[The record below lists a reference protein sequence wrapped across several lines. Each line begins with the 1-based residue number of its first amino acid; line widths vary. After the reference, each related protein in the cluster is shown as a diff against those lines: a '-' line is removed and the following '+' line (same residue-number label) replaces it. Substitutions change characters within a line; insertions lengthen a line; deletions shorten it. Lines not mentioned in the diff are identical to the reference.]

1 MNKAVVFIKINYAIQ
16 KDGKIKERSRIIIFK
31 DDQQIINPTDEM
43 VIADGWVKYIAPDP
57 VVDNSSE
64 MSKQLQDALLD
75 QYNKRTDITDEDAL
89 KRPLLVYEWD
99 TYIGKS
105 LKTGQIVS
113 YESKLYR
120 VRQDIS
126 TVIESYAPQLSTAS
140 LYEVIEVASA
150 GTIDDPIPYTPP
162 MEIFN
167 GKYYIQNEVK
177 YKCIR
182 DSQTALS
189 HNLADLV
196 ALYVEV
202 V

>member
-1 MNKAVVFIKINYAIQ
+1 MLYK

-43 VIADGWVKYIAPDP
+43 VIADGWVKYVAPDP

-89 KRPLLVYEWD
+89 KRPLLVYDWD

-126 TVIESYAPQLSTAS
+126 TVIESWAPQLSTAS

-167 GKYYIQNEVK
+167 GKYYTQNGVK

>member
-1 MNKAVVFIKINYAIQ
+1 MLYK

-43 VIADGWVKYIAPDP
+43 VIADGWVEYVAPDP

-64 MSKQLQDALLD
+64 ISKQLQDALLD

-113 YESKLYR
+113 YKSKLYR

-167 GKYYIQNEVK
+167 GKYYTQNGVK

>member
-1 MNKAVVFIKINYAIQ
+1 MLYK

-43 VIADGWVKYIAPDP
+43 VIADGWVKYVSPDP

-113 YESKLYR
+113 YKSKLYR

-126 TVIESYAPQLSTAS
+126 TVIEGWAPQLSTAS

-150 GTIDDPIPYTPP
+150 GTINDPIPYTPP

-167 GKYYIQNEVK
+167 GKYYTQNGVK

>member
-1 MNKAVVFIKINYAIQ
+1 MLYK

-43 VIADGWVKYIAPDP
+43 VIADGWVKYVAPDP

-64 MSKQLQDALLD
+64 ISKQLQDALLD

-126 TVIESYAPQLSTAS
+126 TVIESWAPQLSTAS

-167 GKYYIQNEVK
+167 GKYYTQNGVK

-189 HNLADLV
+189 HNLADLI

>member
-1 MNKAVVFIKINYAIQ
+1 MLYK

-43 VIADGWVKYIAPDP
+43 VIADGWVEYVAPDP

-89 KRPLLVYEWD
+89 KRPLIIYEWD

-126 TVIESYAPQLSTAS
+126 TVIEGYAPQLSTAS

-167 GKYYIQNEVK
+167 GKYYTQNGVK

>member
-1 MNKAVVFIKINYAIQ
+1 MLYK

-43 VIADGWVKYIAPDP
+43 VIADGWVKYVAPDP

-113 YESKLYR
+113 YKSKLYR
-120 VRQDIS
+120 VRQDIN
-126 TVIESYAPQLSTAS
+126 TVIENYAPQLSTAS

-167 GKYYIQNEVK
+167 GKYYTQNGVK

>member
-1 MNKAVVFIKINYAIQ
+1 MLYK

-43 VIADGWVKYIAPDP
+43 VIADGWVKYVAPDP

-126 TVIESYAPQLSTAS
+126 TVIESWAPQLSTAS

-150 GTIDDPIPYTPP
+150 GTINDPIPYTPP

-167 GKYYIQNEVK
+167 GKYYTQNGVK

-196 ALYVEV
+196 ALYVKV

>member
-1 MNKAVVFIKINYAIQ
+1 MLYK

-43 VIADGWVKYIAPDP
+43 VIADGWVEYVAPDP

-64 MSKQLQDALLD
+64 ISKQLQDALLD

-167 GKYYIQNEVK
+167 GKYYIQNGVK

>member
-1 MNKAVVFIKINYAIQ
+1 MLYK

-43 VIADGWVKYIAPDP
+43 VIADGWVKYVAPDP

-89 KRPLLVYEWD
+89 KKPLLVYEWD

-167 GKYYIQNEVK
+167 GKYYTQNGVK

>member
-1 MNKAVVFIKINYAIQ
+1 MLYK

-43 VIADGWVKYIAPDP
+43 VIADGWVKYVAPDP

-126 TVIESYAPQLSTAS
+126 TVIESWAPQLSTAS

-150 GTIDDPIPYTPP
+150 GTINDPIPYTPP

-167 GKYYIQNEVK
+167 GKYYTQNGVK

>member
-1 MNKAVVFIKINYAIQ
+1 MLYK

-43 VIADGWVKYIAPDP
+43 VIADGWVEYIAPDP

-64 MSKQLQDALLD
+64 ISKQLQDALLD
-75 QYNKRTDITDEDAL
+75 QYNERTDITDEDAL

-113 YESKLYR
+113 YKSKLYR

-126 TVIESYAPQLSTAS
+126 TVIEGWAPQLSTAS

-167 GKYYIQNEVK
+167 GKYYTQNEVK

>member
-1 MNKAVVFIKINYAIQ
+1 MLYK

-43 VIADGWVKYIAPDP
+43 VIADGWVKYVAPDP

-113 YESKLYR
+113 YKSKLYR

-126 TVIESYAPQLSTAS
+126 TVIESWAPQLSTAS

-150 GTIDDPIPYTPP
+150 GTINDPIPYTPP

-167 GKYYIQNEVK
+167 GKYYTQNGVK

>member
-1 MNKAVVFIKINYAIQ
+1 MLYK

-43 VIADGWVKYIAPDP
+43 VIADGWVKYVAPDP

-64 MSKQLQDALLD
+64 ISKQLQDALLD

-126 TVIESYAPQLSTAS
+126 TVIEGYAPQLSTAS

-167 GKYYIQNEVK
+167 GKYYTQNGVK

>member
-1 MNKAVVFIKINYAIQ
+1 MLYK

-43 VIADGWVKYIAPDP
+43 VIADGWVEYVAPDP

-126 TVIESYAPQLSTAS
+126 TVIEGWAPQLSTAS

-167 GKYYIQNEVK
+167 GKYYTQNGVK

-182 DSQTALS
+182 DSQTAFS

>member
-1 MNKAVVFIKINYAIQ
+1 MLYK

-43 VIADGWVKYIAPDP
+43 VIADGWVKYVAPDP

-64 MSKQLQDALLD
+64 MSKQLQDALLN

-126 TVIESYAPQLSTAS
+126 TVIEGWAPQLSTAS

-167 GKYYIQNEVK
+167 GKYYTQNGVK

>member
-1 MNKAVVFIKINYAIQ
+1 MLYK

-31 DDQQIINPTDEM
+31 DNQQIINPTDEM
-43 VIADGWVKYIAPDP
+43 VIADGWVEYVAPDP

-113 YESKLYR
+113 YKSKLYR

-140 LYEVIEVASA
+140 LYEIIEVTSA

-167 GKYYIQNEVK
+167 GKYYTQNEVK

>member
-1 MNKAVVFIKINYAIQ
+1 MLYK

-43 VIADGWVKYIAPDP
+43 VIADGWVKYVAPNP

-126 TVIESYAPQLSTAS
+126 TVIEGWAPQLSTAS

-167 GKYYIQNEVK
+167 GKYYTQNGVK

>member
-1 MNKAVVFIKINYAIQ
+1 MLYK

-43 VIADGWVKYIAPDP
+43 VIADGWVKYVAPDP
-57 VVDNSSE
+57 IVDNSSE

-126 TVIESYAPQLSTAS
+126 TVIEGWAPQLSTAS

-150 GTIDDPIPYTPP
+150 GTINDPIPYTPP

-167 GKYYIQNEVK
+167 GKYYTQNGVK

>member
-1 MNKAVVFIKINYAIQ
+1 MLYK

-43 VIADGWVKYIAPDP
+43 VIADGWVEYIAPDP

-113 YESKLYR
+113 YKSKLYR

-126 TVIESYAPQLSTAS
+126 TVIESWAPQLSTAS

-150 GTIDDPIPYTPP
+150 GTINDPIPYTPP

-167 GKYYIQNEVK
+167 GKYYTQNGVK

>member
-1 MNKAVVFIKINYAIQ
+1 MLYK

-43 VIADGWVKYIAPDP
+43 VIADGWVEYVAPDP

-64 MSKQLQDALLD
+64 ISKQLQDALLD

-89 KRPLLVYEWD
+89 KRPLLVYEWN

-167 GKYYIQNEVK
+167 GKYYTQNGVK

>member
-1 MNKAVVFIKINYAIQ
+1 MLYK

-43 VIADGWVKYIAPDP
+43 VIADGWVKYVAPDP

-113 YESKLYR
+113 YKSKLYR

-126 TVIESYAPQLSTAS
+126 TVIEGWAPQLSTAS

-167 GKYYIQNEVK
+167 GKYYTQNGVK

-196 ALYVEV
+196 ALYVKV

>member
-1 MNKAVVFIKINYAIQ
+1 MLYK

-43 VIADGWVKYIAPDP
+43 VIADGWVKYVAPDP

-126 TVIESYAPQLSTAS
+126 TVIEGWAPQLSTAS
-140 LYEVIEVASA
+140 LYEVIEVTSA

-167 GKYYIQNEVK
+167 GKYYIQNGVK

>member
-1 MNKAVVFIKINYAIQ
+1 MLYK

-43 VIADGWVKYIAPDP
+43 VIADGWVEYVAPDP

-64 MSKQLQDALLD
+64 ISKQLQDALLD

-120 VRQDIS
+120 VRQDIN
-126 TVIESYAPQLSTAS
+126 TVIESWAPQLSTAS

-167 GKYYIQNEVK
+167 GKYYTQNGVK

>member
-1 MNKAVVFIKINYAIQ
+1 MLYK

-43 VIADGWVKYIAPDP
+43 VIADGWVKYVAPDP

-64 MSKQLQDALLD
+64 ISKQLQDALLD
-75 QYNKRTDITDEDAL
+75 QYNERTDITDEDAL

-113 YESKLYR
+113 YKSKLYR

-167 GKYYIQNEVK
+167 GKYYTQNGVK

>member
-1 MNKAVVFIKINYAIQ
+1 MLYK

-43 VIADGWVKYIAPDP
+43 VIADGWVKYVAPDP

-113 YESKLYR
+113 YKSKLYR

-167 GKYYIQNEVK
+167 GKYYTQNGVK

-202 V
+202 I

>member
-1 MNKAVVFIKINYAIQ
+1 MLYK

-43 VIADGWVKYIAPDP
+43 VIADGWVEYVAPDP

-113 YESKLYR
+113 YKSKLYR

-150 GTIDDPIPYTPP
+150 GTINDPIPYTPP

-167 GKYYIQNEVK
+167 GKYYIQNGVK

-189 HNLADLV
+189 HNLADLI

>member
-1 MNKAVVFIKINYAIQ
+1 MLYK

-43 VIADGWVKYIAPDP
+43 VIADGWVKYVAPDP

-64 MSKQLQDALLD
+64 ISKQLQDALLD

-105 LKTGQIVS
+105 LKTGQIVG

-167 GKYYIQNEVK
+167 GKYYTQNGVK

>member
-1 MNKAVVFIKINYAIQ
+1 MLYK

-43 VIADGWVKYIAPDP
+43 VIADGWVKYVAPDP

-113 YESKLYR
+113 YKSKLYR

-126 TVIESYAPQLSTAS
+126 TVIEGWAPQLSTAS
-140 LYEVIEVASA
+140 LYEIIEVASA

-167 GKYYIQNEVK
+167 GKYYTQNGVK

>member
-1 MNKAVVFIKINYAIQ
+1 MLYK

-43 VIADGWVKYIAPDP
+43 VIADGWVKYVAPDP

-120 VRQDIS
+120 VRQDIN
-126 TVIESYAPQLSTAS
+126 TVIESWAPQLSTAS

-167 GKYYIQNEVK
+167 GKYYTQNGVK

>member
-1 MNKAVVFIKINYAIQ
+1 MVYK

-43 VIADGWVKYIAPDP
+43 VIADGWVEYVAPDP

-126 TVIESYAPQLSTAS
+126 TVIESWAPQLSTAS

-167 GKYYIQNEVK
+167 GKYYTQNGVK

-182 DSQTALS
+182 ESKTALS

>member
-1 MNKAVVFIKINYAIQ
+1 MLYK

-43 VIADGWVKYIAPDP
+43 VIADGWVKYVAPDP

-113 YESKLYR
+113 YKSKLYR

-126 TVIESYAPQLSTAS
+126 TVIEGWAPQLSTAS

-150 GTIDDPIPYTPP
+150 GTINDPIPYTPP

-167 GKYYIQNEVK
+167 GKYYTQNGVK

>member
-1 MNKAVVFIKINYAIQ
+1 MLYK

-43 VIADGWVKYIAPDP
+43 VIADGWVEYVAPDP

-167 GKYYIQNEVK
+167 GKYYTQNGVK

>member
-1 MNKAVVFIKINYAIQ
+1 MLYK

-43 VIADGWVKYIAPDP
+43 VIADGWVEYVAPDP

-75 QYNKRTDITDEDAL
+75 QYNERTDITDEDAL

-126 TVIESYAPQLSTAS
+126 TVIEGYAPQLSTAS

-167 GKYYIQNEVK
+167 GKYYTQNGVK

-196 ALYVEV
+196 ALYVEIV
-202 V
+202 

>member
-1 MNKAVVFIKINYAIQ
+1 MLYK

-43 VIADGWVKYIAPDP
+43 VIADGWVEYVAPDP

-126 TVIESYAPQLSTAS
+126 TVIEGYAPQLSTAS

-167 GKYYIQNEVK
+167 GKYYTQNGVK

-196 ALYVEV
+196 ALYVEIV
-202 V
+202 

>member
-1 MNKAVVFIKINYAIQ
+1 MLYK

-43 VIADGWVKYIAPDP
+43 VIADGWVKYVAPDP

-99 TYIGKS
+99 TYIGKP

-126 TVIESYAPQLSTAS
+126 TVIESWAPQLSTAS

-167 GKYYIQNEVK
+167 GKYYTQNGVK

>member
-1 MNKAVVFIKINYAIQ
+1 MLYK

-43 VIADGWVKYIAPDP
+43 VIADGWVKYVAPDP

-64 MSKQLQDALLD
+64 ISKQLQDALLD

-113 YESKLYR
+113 YKSKLYR

-126 TVIESYAPQLSTAS
+126 TVIESWAPQLSTAS

-167 GKYYIQNEVK
+167 GKYYTQNGVK

-189 HNLADLV
+189 HNLADLI

>member
-1 MNKAVVFIKINYAIQ
+1 MLYK

-31 DDQQIINPTDEM
+31 DNQQIINPTDEM
-43 VIADGWVKYIAPDP
+43 VIADGWVEYVAPDP
-57 VVDNSSE
+57 VVNNSSE
-64 MSKQLQDALLD
+64 ISKQLQDALLD

-113 YESKLYR
+113 YKSKLYR

-126 TVIESYAPQLSTAS
+126 TVIEGWAPQLSTAS

-167 GKYYIQNEVK
+167 GKYYTQNGVK

>member
-1 MNKAVVFIKINYAIQ
+1 MLYK

-43 VIADGWVKYIAPDP
+43 VIADGWVKYVAPDP
-57 VVDNSSE
+57 IVYNSSE

-113 YESKLYR
+113 YKSKLYR

-126 TVIESYAPQLSTAS
+126 TVIEGWAPQLSTAS

-150 GTIDDPIPYTPP
+150 GTINDPIPYTPP

-167 GKYYIQNEVK
+167 GKYYTQNGVK

>member
-1 MNKAVVFIKINYAIQ
+1 MLYK

-43 VIADGWVKYIAPDP
+43 VIADGWVEYVAPDP

-126 TVIESYAPQLSTAS
+126 TVIEGWAPQLSTAS

-167 GKYYIQNEVK
+167 GKYYTQNGVK

-196 ALYVEV
+196 ALYVEIV
-202 V
+202 

>member
-1 MNKAVVFIKINYAIQ
+1 MLYK

-43 VIADGWVKYIAPDP
+43 VIADGWVEYVAPDP

-113 YESKLYR
+113 YKSKLYR

-167 GKYYIQNEVK
+167 GKYYTQNGVK